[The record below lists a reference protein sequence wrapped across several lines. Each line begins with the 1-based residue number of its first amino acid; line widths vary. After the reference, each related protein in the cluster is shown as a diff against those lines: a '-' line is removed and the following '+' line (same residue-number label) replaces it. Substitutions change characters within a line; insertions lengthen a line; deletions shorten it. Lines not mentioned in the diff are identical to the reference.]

1 MNDEHVLVCI
11 SSSPSNART
20 IRAAAELA
28 GRLGAEFS
36 ALFIETPDHALM
48 RDSDR
53 QRLTA
58 NMHLAEK
65 LGAGSDTRYGD
76 DIALRISEYARTNGV
91 TRIVIGAD
99 ALRGRRLLQRRTLAD
114 RLVSFLP
121 DRSIYVIPDTQN
133 EIRHMNFE
141 HSERNISSLRRD
153 CFLTAGIL
161 LAATFFGFFF
171 IHIGIHESNVI
182 TLYFLAVLIISVVT
196 DRRACGLVTSVASV
210 ILFNFLF
217 VKPVFSMHAYDAGYF
232 VTFGVMLISSI
243 ITSSLASRLKDYATQ
258 MSRRAYRTRI
268 LLDTNQMLL
277 PSRNPEEILSVA
289 GRQISKLL
297 GRVTVIYPVAEGKLG
312 MRTIFWPEET
322 EPEKKTAAV
331 SDDSSDGNPGEDGS
345 DRLDPDALAVRW
357 VMEHR
362 KRAGSGTRQFPD
374 AEYQYLAIRSQNNL
388 FAIVGI
394 HAKNDPVSTFEY
406 SICLSILGEC
416 ALASENAKNAREK
429 EQAAIAAR
437 NEQLRA
443 NLLRTISHDL
453 RTPLTSIS
461 GNASN
466 LIDNGDGFDKE
477 TRNRIYQD
485 IRSDSL
491 WLIATVENLLSITR
505 LEGGGVKITRDIELM
520 DEVIEEAIRH
530 LDPRKD
536 EHRIVVKSGDEP
548 LLVSMDARLMVQ
560 VVVNL
565 VNNAIKYTQKGSVI
579 TIRSEKQGK
588 EAVVSVSD
596 DGPGM
601 TDEVKKHA
609 FDMFYTGSSRAA
621 DSSRSLGLGLALC
634 RSIIEAHEG
643 TIDVYDCMPHGAD
656 FVFRLP
662 AAEIQTQDMDEEKQ
676 K

>member
-1 MNDEHVLVCI
+1 MSDEHVLVCI
-11 SSSPSNART
+11 SSSPSNVRT

-28 GRLGAEFS
+28 GRFGGRFS
-36 ALFIETPDHALM
+36 ALFIETPDYAVL

-65 LGAGSDTRYGD
+65 LGAGTDTRYGD

-99 ALRGRRLLQRRTLAD
+99 ALRGRKLLQRKSLAD

-121 DRSIYVIPDTQN
+121 DRNIYVIPDTQN
-133 EIRHMNFE
+133 GIRHMNFE
-141 HSERNISSLRRD
+141 RSERNISSLRRD
-153 CFLTAGIL
+153 SLLTAGIL
-161 LAATFFGFFF
+161 FAATLLGFFF
-171 IHIGIHESNVI
+171 IRIGIHESNVI

-196 DRRACGLVTSVASV
+196 DRRVFGLVTSVASV

-243 ITSSLASRLKDYATQ
+243 ITSSLASRMKDYATQ

-277 PSRNPEEILSVA
+277 PSRSPEEILSVA
-289 GRQISKLL
+289 GKQISKLL
-297 GRVTVIYPVAEGKLG
+297 GRVTVIYPVTDGKLG

-322 EPEKKTAAV
+322 EPEKKTAAADG
-331 SDDSSDGNPGEDGS
+331 SSGESEEESSDH
-345 DRLDPDALAVRW
+345 LDADALAVRW
-357 VMEHR
+357 VMENR
-362 KRAGSGTRQFPD
+362 KRAGSGTRQFSD

-466 LIDNGDGFDKE
+466 LIDNGDDFDKE

-505 LEGGGVKITRDIELM
+505 LEGGNVKIARDIELM
-520 DEVIEEAIRH
+520 DEVIEEALRH
-530 LDPRKD
+530 LDPRKE
-536 EHRIVVKSGDEP
+536 EHRIIVKPAEEP

-560 VVVNL
+560 VLVNL

-579 TIRSEKQGK
+579 TIAAKKQGK

-601 TDEVKKHA
+601 SDEVKQHA

-634 RSIIEAHEG
+634 RSIIEAHDG
-643 TIDVYDCMPHGAD
+643 TISVYDCRPHGAD

-662 AAEIQTQDMDEEKQ
+662 AAEIHTQDMEEEKQ
-676 K
+676 R